1 LPKKA
6 YIERRFSKK
15 TTHIITLANE
25 IITEYQAQ
33 GFDLTLR
40 QLYYQLVARDYIPN
54 KQAEY
59 KKLSVTI
66 KNARLA
72 GLVDWVAI
80 VDRTRELR
88 TSPHWSSPKEVIKS
102 AELGYSIDKWEGQP
116 YRPEVWI
123 EKDALTGVIAPICE
137 QLDVPYFACR
147 GYNSLSEMWRAS
159 NRFSNNLKVGQ
170 VPFIIHLGDHD
181 PSGLDMTNDII
192 KRSEL
197 LTGRDDF
204 TVKRIALNYDQVE
217 QYNPPPNPA
226 KFSDPR
232 ASDYIGK
239 FGRSSW
245 ELDALDPVTISN
257 LIETEIL
264 AIRDNEK
271 WEAAKVVEAEGRLIL
286 KSLYD
291 SLD

>member
-1 LPKKA
+1 MA
-6 YIERRFSKK
+6 
-15 TTHIITLANE
+15 IITLANE
-25 IITEYQAQ
+25 IISEYQAQ

-72 GLVDWVAI
+72 GLVDWGAI

-88 TSPHWSSPKEVIKS
+88 TNPHWSSPKEIIKS
-102 AELGYSIDKWEGQP
+102 AELSYSIDKWGGQP

-204 TVKRIALNYDQVE
+204 TVKRIALNYDKVE
-217 QYNPPPNPA
+217 QYNPLPNPA

-232 ASDYIGK
+232 ANDYIGK

-245 ELDALDPVTISN
+245 ELDALDPMTISN

-271 WEAAKVVEAEGRLIL
+271 WTEAEEKEADGRLIL